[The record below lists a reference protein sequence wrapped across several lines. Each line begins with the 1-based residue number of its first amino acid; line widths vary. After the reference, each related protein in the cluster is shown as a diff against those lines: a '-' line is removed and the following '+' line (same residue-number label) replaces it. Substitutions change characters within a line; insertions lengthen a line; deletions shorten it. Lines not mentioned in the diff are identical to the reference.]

1 MNPNK
6 KFILVINGPMCAG
19 KSTLTKLFMEKE
31 SVFRGSY
38 DAIKWLIGGYSA
50 DNETHRENAKEITF
64 NMISSA
70 VNQGFSIIIDGGFAG
85 YRKRYLRLADENN
98 FIYLSLNIEAPLK
111 ILEKRFLERVESS
124 KIKGN
129 NISVTTLD
137 GFHSR
142 YDWYLTTNKD
152 PDGIIF
158 DSAKLSTE
166 EISSKITDLIN
177 KY

>member
-1 MNPNK
+1 
-6 KFILVINGPMCAG
+6 MCAG